1 MYIDKTVT
9 FASDE
14 EKRIETLINEIYQ
27 RGRNLSVLLSR
38 VNGYEDAKCEVKYE
52 INIDA
57 SGDTPLFKCRFVNLD
72 ELQNRAAEL
81 EVAVK
86 EYRACLEKLEPLAA
100 SLEKRLNQKS

>member
-1 MYIDKTVT
+1 MYIGKTVT

-14 EKRIETLINEIYQ
+14 ERRIETLINEIHQ
-27 RGRNLSVLLSR
+27 RGRDLSKLLSR
-38 VNGYEDAKCEVKYE
+38 MNGYEDAKYEVKYE
-52 INIDA
+52 INVDA
-57 SGDTPLFKCRFVNLD
+57 SGDMPLFTCRFVDLD

-100 SLEKRLNQKS
+100 SLEKRLNSKN